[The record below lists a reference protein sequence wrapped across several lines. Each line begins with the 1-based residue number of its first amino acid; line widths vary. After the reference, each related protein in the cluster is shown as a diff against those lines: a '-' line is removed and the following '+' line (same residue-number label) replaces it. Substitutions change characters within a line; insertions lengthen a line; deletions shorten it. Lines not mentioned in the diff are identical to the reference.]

1 MTVPSYEPPWAR
13 QPPRRQRWLA
23 FGAIAAAVVL
33 GGMAAL
39 EPLGLL
45 PAFHGPGGKKGP
57 AHLVLLRAPP
67 NEATQPP
74 VEPPVEPPT
83 PPPPDV
89 SGQIVELP
97 PPIVDERP
105 DDARFLSEYNVRVE
119 RETRTERTSV
129 NPEVLAPTYS
139 ESSKYEREEAEDL
152 NVDRPSTGAR
162 VGARSFVPGRDGN
175 MAALPSPHARTNKD
189 GPDDPVPAS
198 HAASALAGSPQN
210 DWIDAQ
216 IGEQLAINAREYVY
230 AGYLDRIRRM
240 INEVWVACID
250 AVPESERLERPRYTT
265 EADVL
270 LDGSGALEAI
280 EIGRPSGSDKL
291 DGCVVTAFRLAG
303 PFPNPPDGL
312 IGADGLVQLPRF
324 GFIVTVSQATMTF
337 PGVDPNAGV
346 MFPGIL
352 KSPR

>member
-1 MTVPSYEPPWAR
+1 MSVRSYEASWARRHRRSHRWVLFGVLATALVAGSMTV
-13 QPPRRQRWLA
+13 
-23 FGAIAAAVVL
+23 
-33 GGMAAL
+33 L

-45 PAFHGPGGKKGP
+45 PSFSGRSATKGP
-57 AHLVLLRAPP
+57 AHLVLLRAPSDALAP
-67 NEATQPP
+67 KPP
-74 VEPPVEPPT
+74 TPAEEPPP

-97 PPIVDERP
+97 PPLLEERP
-105 DDARFLSEYNVRVE
+105 DDARFLSEYDVRVE
-119 RETRTERTSV
+119 QETRTERTSV

-139 ESSKYEREEAEDL
+139 EASKYEREEAEDL
-152 NVDRPSTGAR
+152 HIDKPSTGAR

-210 DWIDAQ
+210 DWIDAK
-216 IGEQLAINAREYVY
+216 IGDQLAINAREYVY

-270 LDGSGALEAI
+270 LDSVGALEAI

-291 DGCVVTAFRLAG
+291 DACVVTAFRLAG

-312 IGADGLVQLPRF
+312 IGADGLVALPRF

-337 PGVDPNAGV
+337 PGIDPNAGV

>member
-1 MTVPSYEPPWAR
+1 MTFRAKSSWS
-13 QPPRRQRWLA
+13 PRRAPRTRWLV
-23 FGAIAAAVVL
+23 FGLLAIALVFSGAAV
-33 GGMAAL
+33 L

-45 PAFHGPGGKKGP
+45 PSFAGRGGRKGP
-57 AHLVLLRAPP
+57 AHLVLLRAPSEVRP
-67 NEATQPP
+67 PPTREAP
-74 VEPPVEPPT
+74 EPPPP

-97 PPIVDERP
+97 PPVVEERP
-105 DDARFLSEYNVRVE
+105 DQARFLSEYNVRVE
-119 RETRTERTSV
+119 QETRTERTSV

-139 ESSKYEREEAEDL
+139 ESSKYQREEAEDL
-152 NVDRPSTGAR
+152 HIEKPSTGAR

-198 HAASALAGSPQN
+198 HASSALAGSPQN

-216 IGEQLAINAREYVY
+216 IGEQLAVNAREYVY

-240 INEVWVACID
+240 INEAWTACID
-250 AVPESERLERPRYTT
+250 AVPQSERLERPRYTT

-270 LDGSGALEAI
+270 LDAAGALEAI
-280 EIGRPSGSDKL
+280 EIGRASGSDKL

-312 IGADGLVQLPRF
+312 ITGDGLVHLPRF
-324 GFIVTVSQATMTF
+324 GFIVTVSKATMTF